1 VKKIQ
6 VFSNKGPGP
15 LQRGGNHKNVK
26 IGWGHLIIFSRT
38 TGPILSRLRIN
49 HPWGRG
55 FKFLQMKR
63 IALLEGKVIAK
74 E

>member
-1 VKKIQ
+1 MGVGS
-6 VFSNKGPGP
+6 FNNL
-15 LQRGGNHKNVK
+15 LQN
-26 IGWGHLIIFSRT
+26 
-38 TGPILSRLRIN
+38 TGPISTKLGIN

-55 FKFLQMKR
+55 FKFLQMKG